1 MRRRDVYGRSADYY
15 DAIYAERVDYEG
27 DTKFL
32 LECFK
37 RFGKADAQ
45 RGADG
50 RARTSS
56 GKPKRVLDVGAG
68 TGGHALRLAKAG
80 VKVDAVD
87 ISQPLLDV
95 LARKAKAK
103 GLEDKVKL
111 HHMDMTRELPPG
123 KFDAAFSM
131 FGAWC
136 YARTDEES
144 SRLLS
149 MLSMRLPKDGLFVF
163 EFWSPLGW
171 QPTNRWDEADLP
183 DGTRVVRL
191 IRPNLELKD
200 DVYEIEFEHLVL
212 KEGKVVEDFSEV
224 HGLRLRTPFQTR
236 ALLQRN
242 GFDVAAFTP
251 GSPVGKGFGKPG
263 TNEFRVMAIAVRR

>member
-15 DAIYAERVDYEG
+15 DAFYGDRVDYEG
-27 DTKFL
+27 DAKFL
-32 LECFK
+32 LEAFK
-37 RFGKADAQ
+37 KFRK
-45 RGADG
+45 
-50 RARTSS
+50 
-56 GKPKRVLDVGAG
+56 GKPKRVLDIGAG
-68 TGGHALRLAKAG
+68 TGGHALKLAEAG

-95 LARKAKAK
+95 LQRKAKAK
-103 GLEDKVKL
+103 GLEDRVKL

-123 KFDAAFSM
+123 KFDGAVSM

-136 YARTDEES
+136 YARTDEEA

-149 MLSMRLPKDGLFVF
+149 MLSMRLPKGGLFVF

-171 QPTNRWDEADLP
+171 APSNRWDEADLP

-191 IRPNLELKD
+191 IRPNLELKE
-200 DVYEIEFEHLVL
+200 DVYEVEFEHLVL
-212 KEGKVVEDFSEV
+212 KEGEVVEDFSEV
-224 HGLRLRTPFQTR
+224 HGLRLRTPYQTQ

-251 GSPVGKGFGKPG
+251 GSPAGKGFGKPA
-263 TNEFRVMAIAVRR
+263 TNEFRVMAIAVRG